1 MIVHGSHSD
10 NLYWIYAF
18 LLRNQPCRDYVLREA
33 LFGKIW
39 WEEAQKHFNGPG
51 LGSSPEEDVRK
62 VKITGEGYNADTFH
76 FQHLARHKSTLTN
89 PFSLQLILR
98 LPLPL
103 ASPTPSI
110 SCFSADLKGGYNVD
124 LIPLPAPEVPEGHKR
139 KPFSLSLFYL
149 YILHF
154 HLSI

>member
-1 MIVHGSHSD
+1 MCLLNVPPQCRSFMIVHGSHSD

-110 SCFSADLKGGYNVD
+110 SCFSAD
-124 LIPLPAPEVPEGHKR
+124 HK
-139 KPFSLSLFYL
+139 
-149 YILHF
+149 
-154 HLSI
+154 

>member
-1 MIVHGSHSD
+1 MCPLELDFTQSQMCPLETMNLNKMCPFTHNLY
-10 NLYWIYAF
+10 NLYWIYA
-18 LLRNQPCRDYVLREA
+18 LLSRNQPCRDYALWEA

-110 SCFSADLKGGYNVD
+110 SCFSAD
-124 LIPLPAPEVPEGHKR
+124 HK
-139 KPFSLSLFYL
+139 
-149 YILHF
+149 
-154 HLSI
+154 